1 MTCKDSPCKHNATC
15 VDAAQQCSDDT
26 NPNCSFTCQCEGSF
40 TGQLCNVYRRC
51 YDDVQIC
58 YQTDYTQTGDHEQA
72 KDHCLRQGNMT
83 RPIVLNRNESTDL
96 RDYVDSDPQARLN
109 TGSLW
114 LAGQARRLNNYSN
127 VLWQWIDG
135 RQTGRPRAFVE

>member
-1 MTCKDSPCKHNATC
+1 
-15 VDAAQQCSDDT
+15 
-26 NPNCSFTCQCEGSF
+26 
-40 TGQLCNVYRRC
+40 
-51 YDDVQIC
+51 
-58 YQTDYTQTGDHEQA
+58 
-72 KDHCLRQGNMT
+72 MT